1 MKCKDCP
8 EGKRYMSGSVYCHLY
23 GIIIREEHECT
34 REGGRR
40 HDSTGNDGDGEGER
54 EGAGLHKDG
63 GAAA

>member
-40 HDSTGNDGDGEGER
+40 HDGTGTEGDGEEKR
-54 EGAGLHKDG
+54 EGAGLHKDSR
-63 GAAA
+63 GAA